1 MDSAEYAV
9 PITALAKPVN
19 STIAITTTSDEDE
32 EIDSLSVSRY
42 WLPVVPSTSSSTT
55 SSNATSS
62 NSTQTLVLT
71 STAQQSSLV
80 VVSAAIDDEYWLPL
94 GGALSTGTAT
104 SSATMPPIE
113 APESSLVNH
122 NELEIASLANDDVPS
137 SSDDDDDDD
146 DEMDPL
152 LVSRYWLPIPS
163 TSSPP

>member
-94 GGALSTGTAT
+94 GALSTGTAT
-104 SSATMPPIE
+104 SSAPMPPIE
-113 APESSLVNH
+113 APESSVVKH

-137 SSDDDDDDD
+137 SSDDDDN
-146 DEMDPL
+146 EMDPL